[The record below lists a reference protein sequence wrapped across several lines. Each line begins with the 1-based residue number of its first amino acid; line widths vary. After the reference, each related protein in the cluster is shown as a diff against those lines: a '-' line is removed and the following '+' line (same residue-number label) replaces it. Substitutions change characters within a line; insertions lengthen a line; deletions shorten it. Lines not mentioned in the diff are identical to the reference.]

1 MEVTMKK
8 IITLVGFAMLLASP
22 AFGQAADGGATT
34 LSGQANVGRCD
45 VNACGGYGSG
55 NIIFPNNPS
64 AAAAAGAS
72 STMFLGAPSGA
83 PSGAAGAFAYEPK
96 PAPSTGQECA
106 QRFKSYDPRSGTY
119 LGRDGYR
126 HACP

>member
-1 MEVTMKK
+1 MKK
-8 IITLVGFAMLLASP
+8 IMMITGFAMLLASP
-22 AFGQAADGGATT
+22 AFGQAADGGTTT

-45 VNACGGYGSG
+45 INGCSGYGSG

-64 AAAAAGAS
+64 AAAAAGAYG
-72 STMFLGAPSGA
+72 TMSLGA

-106 QRFKSYDPRSGTY
+106 QRFKSYDPRGGTY

-126 HACP
+126 HSCP

>member
-1 MEVTMKK
+1 MIAGLAT
-8 IITLVGFAMLLASP
+8 LLASP
-22 AFGQAADGGATT
+22 VLAQAPAG
-34 LSGQANVGRCD
+34 V
-45 VNACGGYGSG
+45 YGSG
-55 NIIFPNNPS
+55 NIMFPNNPS
-64 AAAAAGAS
+64 AAAAAGAYG
-72 STMFLGAPSGA
+72 TMSLGA

-126 HACP
+126 HSCP